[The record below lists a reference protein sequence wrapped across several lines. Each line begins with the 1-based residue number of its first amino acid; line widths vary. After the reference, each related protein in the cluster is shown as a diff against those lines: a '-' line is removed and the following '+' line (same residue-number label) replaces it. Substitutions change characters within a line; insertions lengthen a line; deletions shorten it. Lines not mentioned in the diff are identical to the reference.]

1 MVEMRVCVRGG
12 GSLLRMLIVPTAET
26 KICYIAKTKTKFKIN
41 IRLDFIFDNYPNFR
55 KKTIITWFDFL

>member
-1 MVEMRVCVRGG
+1 MVEMRVCVRGGG

-41 IRLDFIFDNYPNFR
+41 IRLDFIFDNYPNF
-55 KKTIITWFDFL
+55 